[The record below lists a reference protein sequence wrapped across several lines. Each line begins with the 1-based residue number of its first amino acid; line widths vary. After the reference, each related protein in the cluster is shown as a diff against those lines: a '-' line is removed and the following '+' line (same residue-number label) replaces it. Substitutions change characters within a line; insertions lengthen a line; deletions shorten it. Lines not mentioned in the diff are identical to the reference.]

1 MRAPLPAWRLL
12 AVQLLLTSTLAV
24 ASSHREAPLISN
36 DPAAD
41 GTDLYAWKQGTS
53 LVLVANYY
61 PIGIPYG
68 GPNYYLFDDNVLY
81 EIQIDQ
87 SGDGAPD
94 IRYQFRFRTQIRRSP
109 LPSAGV
115 VAGYDA
121 FKDSFLY
128 AFAGVK
134 TATAPEILRYQTYTL
149 TKVAGAGAQQVIVK
163 DAPVAPDNVGRLTT
177 PAYPQTEGSTTLDA
191 ITSSAI
197 QTGLGAASKYKVFA
211 GPRDDPFFVNLSKT
225 FDFLDYSGKPN
236 RDDLAG
242 LNVMSL
248 VIELPLTEFSSP
260 HLGIWTTASRPRV
273 TTRRPD
279 GAVEASGAW
288 VQVSRLG
295 NPLVNEVVVPM
306 KFKDFFNASRPQN
319 DLATPTIVAII
330 NNPELPQLLQAKGFI
345 PLAPPAPRTDLVA
358 LFTRNTQGK
367 ATGEM
372 LHINTGTDSTFP
384 NGRLLTDDVTDVA
397 LKAVGGAF
405 FTTFTDGGPA
415 TLPDGGGTFAS
426 AASTLGD
433 GVAANDVPFLTTFPY
448 LAPPHSG
455 NPTP

>member
-1 MRAPLPAWRLL
+1 MRAPNPAWHLL
-12 AVQLLLTSTLAV
+12 AVPLFLAASVAV

-41 GTDLYAWKQGTS
+41 GTDMYAWKQGGN

-81 EIQIDQ
+81 EIQVDQ

-94 IRYQFRFRTQIRRSP
+94 VRFQFRFRTQIRPSP
-109 LPSAGV
+109 LPSVGV
-115 VAGYDA
+115 VAGYNA
-121 FKDSFLY
+121 YKDSFLY

-149 TKVAGAGAQQVIVK
+149 TKVVGGSQQVIIR
-163 DAPVAPDNVGRLTT
+163 DAPVAPNNVGRLTT
-177 PAYPQTEGSTTLDA
+177 PAYPQTAGASVLDP
-191 ITSSAI
+191 ITQSAI
-197 QTGLGAASKYKVFA
+197 QTGLGTAAKYKIFA

-225 FDFLDYSGKPN
+225 FDFLNYDGKPN

-242 LNVMSL
+242 LNVLSL

-260 HLGIWTTASRPRV
+260 HLGIWTTSSRPKV
-273 TTRRPD
+273 TTRRTD
-279 GAVEASGAW
+279 GGVDTSGSW

-306 KFKDFFNASRPQN
+306 KFKDFFNASKPQN
-319 DLATPTIVAII
+319 DLSTPAIVAII
-330 NNPELPQLLQAKGFI
+330 SNPELPQLLQAKGFI
-345 PLAPPAPRTDLVA
+345 PLAPPAPRTDLA
-358 LFTRNTQGK
+358 TIFTRNTQGK
-367 ATGEM
+367 PTGEM

-405 FTTFTDGGPA
+405 FTTFADGGPA
-415 TLPDGGGTFAS
+415 ILPDGGGTFA
-426 AASTLGD
+426 AAAAGLSD
-433 GVAANDVPFLTTFPY
+433 GVAANDKAFLTTFPY

-455 NPTP
+455 DPTP

>member
-12 AVQLLLTSTLAV
+12 AVPLFLAASVAV

-41 GTDLYAWKQGTS
+41 GTDMYAWKQGGN
-53 LVLVANYY
+53 LVLVANYS
-61 PIGIPYG
+61 PFGLPYG
-68 GPNYYLFDDNVLY
+68 GPNFYLFDDNVLY

-94 IRYQFRFRTQIRRSP
+94 IRYQFRFRTQIRPSP
-109 LPSAGV
+109 LPSVGA

-149 TKVAGAGAQQVIVK
+149 TKVVGGSNQVIVR
-163 DAPVAPDNVGRLTT
+163 DAPVAPNNVGRLTT
-177 PAYPQTEGSTTLDA
+177 PTYPQTATGSTLDP
-191 ITSSAI
+191 ITQSAI
-197 QTGLGAASKYKVFA
+197 QTGLGSAAKYKVFA

-225 FDFLDYSGKPN
+225 FDFLNYDGKPN

-242 LNVMSL
+242 LNILSL

-260 HLGIWTTASRPRV
+260 HLGIWTTSSRPKV
-273 TTRRPD
+273 TTRRAD
-279 GAVEASGAW
+279 GGVDTSGAW

-295 NPLVNEVVVPM
+295 NPLVNEVVVPL
-306 KFKDFFNASRPQN
+306 KFKDFFNASKPQN
-319 DLATPTIVAII
+319 DLANPTIVAIVT
-330 NNPELPQLLQAKGFI
+330 NPELPQLLQAKGFI
-345 PLAPPAPRTDLVA
+345 PLAPPSPRTDLA
-358 LFTRNTQGK
+358 AIYTRNTQGK
-367 ATGEM
+367 PTGEM
-372 LHINTGTDSTFP
+372 LHINTGTDSAYP

-405 FTTFTDGGPA
+405 FTTFADGGPA
-415 TLPDGGGTFAS
+415 TLPDGGGTFA
-426 AASTLGD
+426 AAAAGLSD
-433 GVAANDVPFLTTFPY
+433 GVAANDKAFLTAFPY

-455 NPTP
+455 DPTP